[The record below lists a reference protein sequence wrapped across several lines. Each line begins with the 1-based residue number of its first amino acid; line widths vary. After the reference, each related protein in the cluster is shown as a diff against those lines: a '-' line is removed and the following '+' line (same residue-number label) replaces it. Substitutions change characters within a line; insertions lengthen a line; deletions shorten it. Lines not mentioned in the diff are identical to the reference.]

1 MQAELSAIQ
10 EQAIQEIQ
18 GATSSPDLE
27 ELRLKYFGK
36 KGVVTQYSR
45 KLGTLSAEER
55 PVVGKMINTLR
66 DHLEEVLKTRGQEL
80 ARVEEEAKFERER
93 LDVEL
98 PGRQP
103 RRGHPHPLQLII
115 QEITMTFLGMGFSVA
130 EGPEVELD
138 FYNFEAL
145 NIPAEHP
152 AREMHDS
159 LYITENTL
167 LRTHT
172 SPVQI
177 RTMEKLNPNPVR
189 IIVPGRV
196 YRRDAL
202 DATHSPIFHQIEG
215 LLVDKDITFGD
226 LKGVLTVFI
235 RKFFGADREV
245 RLRPSFF
252 PFTEPSTEVDVSC
265 VCQGQGCRICK
276 NTGWIEILGAGSV
289 HPKVLAMANYDP
301 EVYSG
306 FAFGMG
312 VERIA
317 MLRYGIAD
325 IRHFYE
331 NDFRFLSQFCL

>member
-1 MQAELSAIQ
+1 
-10 EQAIQEIQ
+10 
-18 GATSSPDLE
+18 
-27 ELRLKYFGK
+27 
-36 KGVVTQYSR
+36 
-45 KLGTLSAEER
+45 TLSAEER

-235 RKFFGADREV
+235 HKFFGVDREV

-289 HPKVLAMANYDP
+289 HPKVLAMAKYDP

-317 MLRYGIAD
+317 MLRYGITD

-331 NDFRFLSQFCL
+331 N

>member
-1 MQAELSAIQ
+1 MQAELNAIQ
-10 EQAIQEIQ
+10 EQAVREIQ
-18 GATSSPDLE
+18 DATSSLKLE

-45 KLGTLSAEER
+45 KLGALSAEER
-55 PVVGKMINTLR
+55 PVVGRMINTLR
-66 DHLEEVLKTRGQEL
+66 DHLEEVLRTRGQEL
-80 ARVEEEAKFERER
+80 AQLEAEAKFDRER

-98 PGRQP
+98 PGRLP
-103 RRGHPHPLQLII
+103 RRGHPHPLQIII

-159 LYITENTL
+159 LYITDNTL

-235 RKFFGADREV
+235 HKFFGADREV

-252 PFTEPSTEVDVSC
+252 PFTEPSAEMDISC
-265 VCQGQGCRICK
+265 VNCGGEGCRVCSY
-276 NTGWIEILGAGSV
+276 TGWLEILGAGMV
-289 HPKVLAMANYDP
+289 HPQVLRYGGYDP
-301 EVYSG
+301 EKVSG

-312 VERIA
+312 IERIA
-317 MLRYGIAD
+317 MLKYGV
-325 IRHFYE
+325 
-331 NDFRFLSQFCL
+331 NDLRLFFDNDQRFLEQF

>member
-1 MQAELSAIQ
+1 MQ
-10 EQAIQEIQ
+10 
-18 GATSSPDLE
+18 E
-27 ELRLKYFGK
+27 ELKALLAQGLQEAGAAASSQELAAVRLKFFGK
-36 KGVVTQYSR
+36 KGLFTQYSR
-45 KLGTLSAEER
+45 QLGTLSPEER
-55 PVVGKMINTLR
+55 PLFGKIINEVR
-66 DHLEEVLKTRGQEL
+66 QELEEYLTSREQEL
-80 ARVEEEAKFERER
+80 LTLEKQRKLESER

-98 PGRQP
+98 PGRRP
-103 RRGHPHPLQLII
+103 RRGHPHPLQQII
-115 QEITMTFLGMGFSVA
+115 QEITTTFLGMGFSVA

-138 FYNFEAL
+138 YYNFEAL
-145 NIPAEHP
+145 NIPPEHP

-159 LYITENTL
+159 LYITDKIL

-172 SPVQI
+172 SPVQV
-177 RTMEKLNPNPVR
+177 RTMEKVYPQPVR

-215 LLVDKDITFGD
+215 LLVDKNITFSD
-226 LKGVLTVFI
+226 LKGVLTVFVK
-235 RKFFGADREV
+235 KFFGEDRTV

-265 VCQGQGCRICK
+265 GCQGRGCRVCK
-276 NTGWIEILGAGSV
+276 NTGWLEILGAGSV

-317 MLRYGIAD
+317 MLRYGITD

-331 NDFRFLSQFCL
+331 NDLRFLSQFK

>member
-1 MQAELSAIQ
+1 MQDELKTIE
-10 EQAIQEIQ
+10 EQALKEIEN
-18 GATSSPDLE
+18 AASSQQLGE
-27 ELRLKYFGK
+27 IRLKYFGK

-45 KLGTLSAEER
+45 TLGTLSPEER
-55 PVVGKMINTLR
+55 PVVGKLINDLR
-66 DHLEEVLKTRGQEL
+66 SRLEEALAGRQQEL
-80 ARVEEEAKFERER
+80 ENLEVAAKFERER

-98 PGRQP
+98 PGRKP

-115 QEITMTFLGMGFSVA
+115 DEITMAFLGMGFSVA

-145 NIPAEHP
+145 NIPPEHP

-159 LYITENTL
+159 LYITDKIL

-177 RTMEKLNPNPVR
+177 RTMEKLYPNPVR
-189 IIVPGRV
+189 IIAPGRV

-215 LLVDKDITFGD
+215 LLVDKGVTFGD
-226 LKGVLTVFI
+226 LKGVLTVFV
-235 RKFFGADREV
+235 RKFFGEDRQI
-245 RLRPSFF
+245 RFRPSFF

-265 VCQGQGCRICK
+265 VCRGQGCRICK

-289 HPKVLAMANYDP
+289 HPKVLAMAKYDP

-317 MLRYGIAD
+317 MLRYGISD
-325 IRHFYE
+325 IRQFYE
-331 NDFRFLSQFCL
+331 NDFRLLSQFH

>member
-1 MQAELSAIQ
+1 MQEELKQILVEGLQEAGAAATSQELSAV
-10 EQAIQEIQ
+10 
-18 GATSSPDLE
+18 
-27 ELRLKYFGK
+27 RLKYFGK
-36 KGVVTQYSR
+36 KGLITQYSR
-45 KLGTLSAEER
+45 RLGMLSPEER
-55 PVVGKMINTLR
+55 PRFGKIINEVR
-66 DHLEEVLKTRGQEL
+66 QELEEYLTTREQEL
-80 ARVEEEAKFERER
+80 LALEEQRKLESER

-98 PGRQP
+98 PGRRP

-115 QEITMTFLGMGFSVA
+115 QEITTTFLGMGFSVA

-138 FYNFEAL
+138 YYNFEAL
-145 NIPAEHP
+145 NIPPEHP

-159 LYITENTL
+159 LYITDKIL

-172 SPVQI
+172 SPVQV
-177 RTMEKLNPNPVR
+177 RTMEKVCPQPVR

-215 LLVDKDITFGD
+215 LLVDKHITFSD
-226 LKGVLTVFI
+226 LKGILTVFVQ
-235 RKFFGADREV
+235 KFFGEDRTV

-265 VCQGQGCRICK
+265 GCQGRGCRICK
-276 NTGWIEILGAGSV
+276 NTGWLEILGAGSV

-301 EVYSG
+301 ELYSG

-317 MLRYGIAD
+317 MLRYGITD

-331 NDFRFLSQFCL
+331 NDLRFLSQFS

>member
-289 HPKVLAMANYDP
+289 HPKVLAMAKYDP

-317 MLRYGIAD
+317 MLRYGITD

>member
-1 MQAELSAIQ
+1 MQNELKNIQ
-10 EQAIQEIQ
+10 EQALKEIQ
-18 GATSSPDLE
+18 AAASSP
-27 ELRLKYFGK
+27 ELAEIRLKYFGK
-36 KGVVTQYSR
+36 KGIVTKYSR
-45 KLGTLSAEER
+45 SLGTLSAEER
-55 PVVGKMINTLR
+55 PKVGKAINELR
-66 DHLEEVLKTRGQEL
+66 QGLENELKLRQEEL
-80 ARVEEEAKFERER
+80 ERREAAAKFEQER
-93 LDVEL
+93 IDVEL
-98 PGRQP
+98 PGRRP

-115 QEITMTFLGMGFSVA
+115 EEITMTFLGMGFSVV

-138 FYNFEAL
+138 YYNFEAL
-145 NIPAEHP
+145 NIPPEHP

-159 LYITENTL
+159 LYITDNIL

-177 RTMEKLNPNPVR
+177 RAMEKIHPNPVR

-226 LKGVLTVFI
+226 LKGVLTVFAK
-235 RKFFGADREV
+235 KFFGEDRQV

-252 PFTEPSTEVDVSC
+252 PFTEPSAEVDVSC
-265 VCQGQGCRICK
+265 VCQGKGCRICK
-276 NTGWIEILGAGSV
+276 NTGWIEILGSGSV

-301 EVYSG
+301 EIFSG

-317 MLRYGIAD
+317 MLRYGVTD

-331 NDFRFLSQFCL
+331 NDFRFLSQFC

>member
-235 RKFFGADREV
+235 HKFFGVDRQV

-289 HPKVLAMANYDP
+289 HPKVLAMAKYDP

>member
-1 MQAELSAIQ
+1 MQNELKSLLEHGLNEAKQ
-10 EQAIQEIQ
+10 V
-18 GATSSPDLE
+18 SSSQDLNNV
-27 ELRLKYFGK
+27 RLKYFGK
-36 KGVVTQYSR
+36 KGLITQYSR
-45 KLGTLSAEER
+45 KLGSLSPEER
-55 PVVGKMINTLR
+55 PVVGKMVNNIR
-66 DHLEEVLKTRGQEL
+66 QEL
-80 ARVEEEAKFERER
+80 ENYLSIREQEILAAEERNKLEAERV
-93 LDVEL
+93 DVEL
-98 PGRQP
+98 PGRRI

-115 QEITMTFLGMGFSVA
+115 QEITETFLGMGFAVA

-145 NIPAEHP
+145 NIPPEHP

-159 LYITENTL
+159 LYITDNIL

-172 SPVQI
+172 SPVQA
-177 RTMEKLNPNPVR
+177 RTMEKLYPRPVR

-226 LKGVLTVFI
+226 LKGILTVFVH
-235 RKFFGADREV
+235 KFFGEDRIV

-265 VCQGQGCRICK
+265 GCQGKGCRICK
-276 NTGWIEILGAGSV
+276 NTGWLEILGAGSV
-289 HPKVLAMANYDP
+289 HPKVLSMAKYDP

-317 MLRYGIAD
+317 MLRYGVSD

-331 NDFRFLSQFCL
+331 NDIRFLKQFR

>member
-235 RKFFGADREV
+235 HKFFGVDREV

-289 HPKVLAMANYDP
+289 HPKVLAMAKYDP

-317 MLRYGIAD
+317 MLRYGITD

>member
-1 MQAELSAIQ
+1 MRNELKNML
-10 EQAIQEIQ
+10 EQGLNEAKQVL
-18 GATSSPDLE
+18 SSQDLNNV
-27 ELRLKYFGK
+27 RLKYFGK
-36 KGVVTQYSR
+36 KGLITQYSR
-45 KLGTLSAEER
+45 KLGSLAPEER
-55 PVVGKMINTLR
+55 PVVGKMVNSIR
-66 DHLEEVLKTRGQEL
+66 QEL
-80 ARVEEEAKFERER
+80 ENYLSVREQEILAAEERGKLEAERV
-93 LDVEL
+93 DVEL
-98 PGRQP
+98 PGRSY
-103 RRGHPHPLQLII
+103 RRGYPHPLQLII
-115 QEITMTFLGMGFSVA
+115 QEITATFLGMGFTVA

-145 NIPAEHP
+145 NIPPEHP

-159 LYITENTL
+159 LYITDNIL

-172 SPVQI
+172 SPVQA
-177 RTMEKLNPNPVR
+177 RTMEKLYPQPVR

-226 LKGVLTVFI
+226 LKGILTVFVH
-235 RKFFGADREV
+235 KFFGEDRVV

-265 VCQGQGCRICK
+265 GCQGKGCRICK
-276 NTGWIEILGAGSV
+276 NTGWLEILGAGSV
-289 HPKVLAMANYDP
+289 HPKVLSMAKYDP

-317 MLRYGIAD
+317 MLRYGVSD

-331 NDFRFLSQFCL
+331 NDLRFLKQFR